1 MERFPCLDWSDSRH
15 FDRTQDRPCCLC
27 GRPTPMRSHAQEP
40 VHKVCA
46 EAWNAACPGEPR
58 RYTVATRDK
67 PEQHD
72 VGTWRFHNDGPVTDQ
87 RAPIL
92 GQVITTNALSGPRQI
107 ESPRQGQRG
116 LFAA

>member
-1 MERFPCLDWSDSRH
+1 MNPLLDWGDGRH
-15 FDRTQDRPCCLC
+15 FDHTRDRPCCLC
-27 GRPTPMRSHAQEP
+27 GRPTPMRSHAGES

-46 EAWNAACPGEPR
+46 EDWNATHPTEAR
-58 RYTVATRDK
+58 RYTPPSKDR
-67 PEQHD
+67 PQHD

-92 GQVITTNALSGPRQI
+92 TPVPTH
-107 ESPRQGQRG
+107 SPPVVVDVDVEPGQRG